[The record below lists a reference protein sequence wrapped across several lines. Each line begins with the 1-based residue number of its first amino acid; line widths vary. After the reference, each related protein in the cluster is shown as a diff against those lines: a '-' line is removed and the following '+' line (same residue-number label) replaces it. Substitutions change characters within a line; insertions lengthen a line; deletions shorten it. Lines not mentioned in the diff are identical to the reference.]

1 MLNKH
6 MRINLA
12 FIGSALILLMV
23 AAFGRQAMAAQALVA
38 QGYGTDGVIQNGMI
52 VRLDPT
58 NSSKVMTMDLSHMN
72 KMLGVI
78 VSGNESA
85 LTIGQSTS
93 GQEVYVSNTG
103 QHDVLVSSQNGSI
116 SIGDYIT
123 ISSLAGIGMKADP
136 NEAEVLGQAAGNFN
150 ANSNSLSNVQLNIG
164 SGQKQTVSIGLIPV
178 TINIEK
184 NPLFNQ
190 GSHGIPSILSNI
202 TKYATNKSVSATR
215 VYLGMLCVLAG
226 MVVTITLIYSAIKS
240 SFISIGRNP
249 LAKKAIMLNLI
260 RVLII
265 SILIFGISLGAAYLI
280 ISQ

>member
-1 MLNKH
+1 

-23 AAFGRQAMAAQALVA
+23 AAFSRQAMAAQALVA
-38 QGYGTDGVIQNGMI
+38 QGYGTDGLIQNGMI

-58 NSSKVMTMDLSHMN
+58 NSSKVMTMDLSHMS

>member
-23 AAFGRQAMAAQALVA
+23 AAFSRQAMAAQALVA
-38 QGYGTDGVIQNGMI
+38 QGYGTDGLIQNGMI

-58 NSSKVMTMDLSHMN
+58 NSSKVMTMDLSHMS

>member
-6 MRINLA
+6 MRINLS

-103 QHDVLVSSQNGSI
+103 QHDVLVSSQNGPI